1 MHWAINQLL
10 SADLSNKTP
19 GQDIDAL
26 SILLTITATR
36 LFNHCLH
43 ESHWFAHFQMYHIL
57 LFPQKWKLA
66 MVLTRRVIAK
76 NASAGWRLF
85 WLQNHDNLIISGM
98 MGLGWA
104 IPSRV
109 VHHCWTRGQFGAE
122 NQVWRRWNGQPVILV
137 IIVIII
143 VVIIWNGSS
152 YQSSSLSVSSV
163 CSSSLSLSS

>member
-26 SILLTITATR
+26 SILLSITATT
-36 LFNHCLH
+36 LFNHCMH
-43 ESHWFAHFQMYHIL
+43 ESDWFAHFQTWYIL
-57 LFPQKWKLA
+57 LFPQKGKLT

-76 NASAGWRLF
+76 NASAAKARLF

-137 IIVIII
+137 IIVVILCIIWIII
-143 VVIIWNGSS
+143 S
-152 YQSSSLSVSSV
+152 
-163 CSSSLSLSS
+163 